1 MLLLKIILKEKR
13 KRWIKSIT
21 FLPFFFIK
29 HALMAKSKISK
40 LSILTEFDVYNS
52 AKDLDKKDAELLLAA
67 QKMVKTAHAPY
78 SEFHVGAAVLLEN
91 GKIVT
96 GNNQENAAYPSGL
109 CAERVAIFYASAQ
122 FPKVAIKAVA
132 VAVKAENTVIDEPL
146 SPCGGCRQVIAEY
159 ETKFEK
165 PIRII
170 MSGEK
175 GQIYI
180 AKSIES
186 LLPLMFSK
194 KYL

>member
-1 MLLLKIILKEKR
+1 
-13 KRWIKSIT
+13 
-21 FLPFFFIK
+21 
-29 HALMAKSKISK
+29 MAKSKFSK
-40 LSILTEFDVYNS
+40 LTIVTELEVYKSI
-52 AKDLDKKDAELLLAA
+52 KDLILKDAELLVAA
-67 QKMVKTAHAPY
+67 KKMVKTAYAPY

-91 GKIVT
+91 GEIIA

-109 CAERVAIFYASAQ
+109 CAERVALFYAGSQ
-122 FPKVAIKAVA
+122 YPTIAIKTIAIS
-132 VAVKAENTVIDEPL
+132 VKSKNVIISEPL

-159 ETKFEK
+159 ENKFKK

>member
-1 MLLLKIILKEKR
+1 
-13 KRWIKSIT
+13 
-21 FLPFFFIK
+21 
-29 HALMAKSKISK
+29 MAKSKISK

-52 AKDLDKKDAELLLAA
+52 VSDLSKKDAELLIEA
-67 QKMVKTAHAPY
+67 QKMVKSAYAPY

-96 GNNQENAAYPSGL
+96 GNNQENAAYPSSL
-109 CAERVAIFYASAQ
+109 CAERVALFYAGAQ
-122 FPKVAIKAVA
+122 YPNVV
-132 VAVKAENTVIDEPL
+132 VKAIAISVKSKNMVIKEPL

-159 ETKFEK
+159 ENKFEK

-186 LLPLMFSK
+186 LLPLMFTK

>member
-1 MLLLKIILKEKR
+1 MMVKSKFSKLTIVAELEVY
-13 KRWIKSIT
+13 KSI
-21 FLPFFFIK
+21 
-29 HALMAKSKISK
+29 
-40 LSILTEFDVYNS
+40 
-52 AKDLDKKDAELLLAA
+52 KDLTLKDAELLVAA
-67 QKMVKTAHAPY
+67 KKMVKTAYAPY

-91 GKIVT
+91 GEIIA

-109 CAERVAIFYASAQ
+109 CAERVALFYAGSQ
-122 FPKVAIKAVA
+122 YPTIAIKTIAIS
-132 VAVKAENTVIDEPL
+132 VKSKNVIISEPL

-159 ETKFEK
+159 ENKFK
-165 PIRII
+165 KHIRII

>member
-1 MLLLKIILKEKR
+1 
-13 KRWIKSIT
+13 
-21 FLPFFFIK
+21 
-29 HALMAKSKISK
+29 MAKSKLSK
-40 LSILTEFDVYNS
+40 LTIVTEFDVYNS
-52 AKDLDKKDAELLLAA
+52 ISDLTKKDAELLREA
-67 QKMVKTAHAPY
+67 QKMVKTAYAPY
-78 SEFHVGAAVLLEN
+78 SQFHVGAAVLLKN

-122 FPKVAIKAVA
+122 YPNVAVETIA
-132 VAVKAENTVIDEPL
+132 VAVKSKNTVISEPL

-159 ETKFEK
+159 ESKAGK

-175 GQIYI
+175 GQIYV
-180 AKSIES
+180 AQSIES

>member
-1 MLLLKIILKEKR
+1 
-13 KRWIKSIT
+13 
-21 FLPFFFIK
+21 
-29 HALMAKSKISK
+29 
-40 LSILTEFDVYNS
+40 
-52 AKDLDKKDAELLLAA
+52 
-67 QKMVKTAHAPY
+67 MVKTAHAPY

-122 FPKVAIKAVA
+122 YPNS
-132 VAVKAENTVIDEPL
+132 AVKAIAVTVKSKNMVVSEPL
-146 SPCGGCRQVIAEY
+146 SPCGACRQVIAEY
-159 ETKFEK
+159 ENKSEK

-175 GQIYI
+175 GPIYI

>member
-1 MLLLKIILKEKR
+1 M
-13 KRWIKSIT
+13 T
-21 FLPFFFIK
+21 
-29 HALMAKSKISK
+29 KSKISK
-40 LSILTEFDVYNS
+40 LTIVTEFEVYTS
-52 AKDLDKKDAELLLAA
+52 AKDLSKNDALLLKAA
-67 QKMVKTAHAPY
+67 QKMVKTAYAPY
-78 SEFHVGAAVLLEN
+78 SEFHVGAALLLEN

-109 CAERVAIFYASAQ
+109 CAERVAIYYAGAQ
-122 FPKVAIKAVA
+122 YPTSCITTIA
-132 VAVKAENTVIDEPL
+132 VAVKAKNVVVSEPL
-146 SPCGGCRQVIAEY
+146 SPCGACRQAIAEY
-159 ETKFEK
+159 ENKFGK

-175 GQIYI
+175 GQVYI

>member
-1 MLLLKIILKEKR
+1 M
-13 KRWIKSIT
+13 
-21 FLPFFFIK
+21 
-29 HALMAKSKISK
+29 MAKSKFSK
-40 LSILTEFDVYNS
+40 LTIVAELEVYNS
-52 AKDLDKKDAELLLAA
+52 IKDLSKNEAELLVAA
-67 QKMVKTAHAPY
+67 QKMVKTAYAPY

-109 CAERVAIFYASAQ
+109 CAERVAIFYAGAQ
-122 FPKVAIKAVA
+122 YPNVAIKAVA
-132 VAVKAENTVIDEPL
+132 VAVKSKSVVISEPL

-159 ETKFEK
+159 ENKLGK

-180 AKSIES
+180 AQSIES

>member
-1 MLLLKIILKEKR
+1 
-13 KRWIKSIT
+13 
-21 FLPFFFIK
+21 
-29 HALMAKSKISK
+29 MAKSKISK
-40 LSILTEFDVYNS
+40 LTISTEFEVYNS
-52 AKDLDKKDAELLLAA
+52 AKDLTKKDAALLLEA
-67 QKMVKTAHAPY
+67 QKMVKTAYAPY
-78 SEFHVGAAVLLEN
+78 SEFHVGAAILLEN

-109 CAERVAIFYASAQ
+109 CAERVAIFYAGAQ
-122 FPKVAIKAVA
+122 YPNVPVKTIAISVKSKKVVIK
-132 VAVKAENTVIDEPL
+132 EPL

-159 ETKFEK
+159 ENKFGE

-170 MSGEK
+170 MSSEK
-175 GQIYI
+175 GPIYI